1 MVLGNLS
8 PLMRQ
13 LLRQKACMLQ
23 ALMLHVGPERAACAE
38 CHVTAPALVSWS
50 SVTTCPFLWTV
61 SSQRPKKKKK
71 TGPKLLAPKDG
82 YAHPYLQLDK
92 ERVLSPLLWL
102 LTN

>member
-71 TGPKLLAPKDG
+71 NRSQAAGSKGWVCSSIFTA
-82 YAHPYLQLDK
+82 
-92 ERVLSPLLWL
+92 R
-102 LTN
+102 